1 MSSSGPAL
9 ETPILIVGGGPVGL
23 ALASDLGLRGV
34 PCLLI
39 EQGEGPPEHP
49 RATALNSR
57 SMEFM
62 RRWGIADAVHAAGTP
77 DDFPHTALYCTS
89 FTGYEIARI
98 ERPSHGG
105 REPIKQ
111 SPERPQRCNQ
121 LFLDPILSKLA
132 QSFDMVELRR
142 RCSLESV
149 MEAGDNVIAT
159 VHDCANDRRFQ
170 IAARYLIDCSGGR
183 SVIRPALGID
193 MSGSAYVGYFLSI
206 FVRAPQLWTHHAMG
220 KAALVTFV
228 DAKGLWRN
236 LISLDG
242 RELYRFGITG
252 KEYYDAPEQV
262 DAEALFCTAIGKD
275 VPYEILSV
283 RRWLARNVVADR
295 YRQDRIFLAG
305 DAAHLNH
312 PAAGLG
318 LNTGLGDAVDLGWKL
333 AAMLAG
339 WGGAFLLD
347 SYEPERRPVGLRN
360 IAHADVSH
368 ANERTQPTH
377 AEIAMDT
384 PAGAQARRKM
394 GEDLARIQIK
404 RVITDGL
411 ALGYQ
416 YVSSPIVCRE
426 DTHPPPLSSSS
437 DYHPTTFP
445 GSRAPH
451 AWLSDGRSTVDLF
464 GDGFTLLRLGASAP
478 ETSALERAFAAR
490 GVPMKTI
497 TNADPAIAVLYER
510 ALVLVR
516 PDGHVA
522 WRGDSAPI
530 DPLAMVDHVRGAV
543 PRNDPRRVP

>member
-1 MSSSGPAL
+1 MPGSTL

-23 ALASDLGLRGV
+23 ALACDLGLRGTS
-34 PCLLI
+34 CLLI
-39 EQGEGPPEHP
+39 EQGEGLPDHP

-98 ERPSHGG
+98 ERPAHGG

-121 LFLDPILSKLA
+121 LFLDPLLTKLA
-132 QSFDMVELRR
+132 RSLDHVELRHR
-142 RCSLESV
+142 HCLESIR
-149 MEAGDNVIAT
+149 EAADHVIAT
-159 VHDCANDRRFQ
+159 VHDRANDQRLR
-170 IAARYLIDCSGGR
+170 IAASYLVDCSGGR
-183 SVIRPALGID
+183 SVIRPALGIE
-193 MSGSAYVGYFLSI
+193 MSGSPYVSYFLSI
-206 FVRAPQLWTHHAMG
+206 FVRAPELWKHHAMG

-228 DAKGLWRN
+228 DARGLWRN

-242 RELYRFGITG
+242 RELYRLGVSG
-252 KEYYDAPEQV
+252 KPYYDAPDQV
-262 DAEALFCTAIGKD
+262 DAESFFREAVGKD
-275 VPYEILSV
+275 VPHEILSI

-295 YRQDRIFLAG
+295 YRHGRIFLAG

-333 AAMLAG
+333 SATLAG
-339 WGGAFLLD
+339 WGGAGLLN
-347 SYEPERRPVGLRN
+347 SYEPERRPVGIRN
-360 IAHADVSH
+360 IGHADVSH
-368 ANERTQPTH
+368 SSERQQPTH
-377 AEIAMDT
+377 PEIATDT
-384 PAGAQARRKM
+384 AAGAEARRRM
-394 GEDLARIQIK
+394 GEDLMRIQTR

-416 YVSSPIVCRE
+416 YTPSPIVCG
-426 DTHPPPLSSSS
+426 DGTAPQPSSTVE
-437 DYHPTTFP
+437 YRPTTFP

-451 AWLSDGRSTVDLF
+451 AWLADGRSTLDLF
-464 GDGFTLLRLGASAP
+464 GNGFTLLRLGSDAP
-478 ETSALERAFAAR
+478 QPQAMERAFAQR
-490 GVPMKTI
+490 GVPLSSI
-497 TNADPAIAVLYER
+497 SIVDPAIATLYER
-510 ALVLVR
+510 RLVLVR

-522 WRGDSAPI
+522 WRGDEEPADS
-530 DPLAMVDHVRGAV
+530 LAVADHVRGAESRLHQT
-543 PRNDPRRVP
+543 P